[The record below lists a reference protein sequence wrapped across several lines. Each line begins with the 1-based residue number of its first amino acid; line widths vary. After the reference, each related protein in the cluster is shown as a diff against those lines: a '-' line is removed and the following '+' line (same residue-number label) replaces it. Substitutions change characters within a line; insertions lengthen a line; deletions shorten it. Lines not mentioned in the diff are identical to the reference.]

1 MKKSK
6 KRLLWAAILLLL
18 FLPPCYY
25 LKSSFLDR
33 DTQLEREKLLVR
45 KQIGKPAQPPE
56 AKVEEVRPDQ
66 AEQPLTTFPD
76 ESRPEQADT
85 APTEGVSAPTP
96 GEALVPGTAAEEAR
110 EVRRKEL
117 ESKIRRLEQELLA
130 KDKSIK
136 DWKRR
141 WEEKNRELEGYKRDL
156 LALREE
162 TLRKE
167 GKPTVQ
173 IPPARPEERAA
184 PGVKEKPAVPPLMA
198 TALAECEGVPL
209 SHRELALFLCKGLH
223 LGSGLSYD
231 QAVVVLNGVGISP
244 GTGWSLEDP
253 SFPIGAGE
261 LEEILSR
268 VERGSSIGLMRV
280 NYSELASGIKQACKR
295 EKARVVG
302 APQCEGPMVTECVGC
317 EISYCDF
324 AIYVAKVLGIVEALN
339 CDQCFVA
346 LGALGIAPRGGWR
359 GDDPYALMT
368 QREIEEI
375 RCFVRKAFEKGCIET
390 DPTVLV
396 VSINDYCRWLKM
408 SVRIV
413 GEGTVADAVAL
424 SDYQGGSGISIP
436 RGGSDGGGVASA
448 SE

>member
-45 KQIGKPAQPPE
+45 KQIGKPAPPPE
-56 AKVEEVRPDQ
+56 ATVEEVRPDQ
-66 AEQPLTTFPD
+66 ADQPLKTFPD

-85 APTEGVSAPTP
+85 PLTEGVSAPTP
-96 GEALVPGTAAEEAR
+96 GEAPVPGTAAEEAR

-136 DWKRR
+136 DWERR

-162 TLRKE
+162 TLRRE
-167 GKPTVQ
+167 RKPTVQ
-173 IPPARPEERAA
+173 IPPSRQEETAAA
-184 PGVKEKPAVPPLMA
+184 PGIKEKRAVPPLMA
-198 TALAECEGVPL
+198 TALAECEGVPI
-209 SHRELALFLCKGLH
+209 SHRDLALFLSKGLH
-223 LGSGLSYD
+223 LGSNLSYD

-244 GTGWSLEDP
+244 EAGWILEDP
-253 SFPIGAGE
+253 SFPMGAGE
-261 LEEILSR
+261 LEGVLSR
-268 VERGSSIGLMRV
+268 VERAESIGLVTV
-280 NYSELASGIKQACKR
+280 NYSELASGIRHCCKR

-302 APQCEGPMVTECVGC
+302 TPQCDGPMVTECVGC
-317 EISYCDF
+317 AITYCDF

-346 LGALGIAPRGGWR
+346 LGALGIAPRGGWG

-375 RCFVRKAFEKGCIET
+375 RCSVRKAFEKGCIET
-390 DPTVLV
+390 GPTALV
-396 VSINDYCRWLKM
+396 ASINEYCRWLKM
-408 SVRIV
+408 SIRVV
-413 GEGTVADAVAL
+413 GEGTVASPIAL
-424 SDYQGGSGISIP
+424 SDYK
-436 RGGSDGGGVASA
+436 RGGGIPIPPGGEVASG